1 MSYLETLPRRIV
13 TVYLPLAV
21 ILIILLFPFYWMALT
36 AIKPDEQLLD
46 LDTYSPFWT
55 WTPTFKHIYKLLFET
70 NYPRWLWNT
79 MIIAVAATI
88 LSIIASVLAAYAIVR
103 LRYRGA
109 QFVGGAIF
117 LAYLIPPSIL
127 FIPLSTVVFQYGLFD
142 TPFALILTYPT
153 ILIPF
158 STWLLMGY
166 FKTIPFELEECAL
179 IDGASRWQILL
190 KIVLPLAVPGLISAF
205 IFCFTLCWNEFIYA
219 LTFISSTQ
227 NKTVP
232 VAIVNEFVDGDIYRW
247 GSLMAGALV
256 RLTAARRALRF
267 LRRALRV
274 GDDRCGQRVT
284 NQGGINVRRSPRTQ
298 AADPGTQAVL
308 RVGCAARLADH
319 PHRRRLEPDHPRL
332 GQAGAG
338 NGKSPTRICPDGV

>member
-1 MSYLETLPRRIV
+1 MTELLAAGKSTADYSEGMSYLQSLPRRLV

-21 ILIILLFPFYWMALT
+21 IVTVLLFPFYWMALT
-36 AIKPDEQLLD
+36 AIKPDDQLLD
-46 LDTYSPFWT
+46 MDRVNPFWT
-55 WTPTFKHIYKLLFET
+55 WTPTFKHIHKLLFESQ
-70 NYPRWLWNT
+70 YPLWLWNT
-79 MIIAVAATI
+79 MFIAVSATI

-109 QFVGGAIF
+109 QLVGGAIF
-117 LAYLIPPSIL
+117 LAYLVPPSIL
-127 FIPLSTVVFQYGLFD
+127 FIPLSTVVFRYGLFD

-179 IDGASRWQILL
+179 IDGASRWQILT

-219 LTFISSTQ
+219 LTFISSTPH
-227 NKTVP
+227 KTVP
-232 VAIVNEFVDGDIYRW
+232 VAIINEFVDGDIYRW

-256 RLTAARRALRF
+256 GSLPLVILYAFFVEHYVSAMT
-267 LRRALRV
+267 
-274 GDDRCGQRVT
+274 
-284 NQGGINVRRSPRTQ
+284 
-298 AADPGTQAVL
+298 
-308 RVGCAARLADH
+308 
-319 PHRRRLEPDHPRL
+319 
-332 GQAGAG
+332 GAI
-338 NGKSPTRICPDGV
+338 KE

>member
-1 MSYLETLPRRIV
+1 MTDALAGKASDPRAVLNATADHSEGMSYLQTLPRRLV
-13 TVYLPLAV
+13 SLYLPLSI
-21 ILIILLFPFYWMALT
+21 ILLILLFPFYWMALT
-36 AIKPDEQLLD
+36 SIKPDDQLLD
-46 LDTYSPFWT
+46 MERVSPFWT
-55 WTPTFKHIYKLLFET
+55 TAPTLKHFYNLLFQT

-79 MIIAVAATI
+79 MFVAVGATV

-109 QFVGGAIF
+109 AWVGGAIF
-117 LAYLIPPSIL
+117 LAYLVPPSIL

-142 TPFALILTYPT
+142 SPFALILTYPT

-179 IDGASRWQILL
+179 IDGASRWQILT

-219 LTFISSTQ
+219 LTFLSTTSQ
-227 NKTVP
+227 KTVP

-247 GSLMAGALV
+247 GSLMAGAL
-256 RLTAARRALRF
+256 
-267 LRRALRV
+267 
-274 GDDRCGQRVT
+274 
-284 NQGGINVRRSPRTQ
+284 
-298 AADPGTQAVL
+298 
-308 RVGCAARLADH
+308 
-319 PHRRRLEPDHPRL
+319 
-332 GQAGAG
+332 AG
-338 NGKSPTRICPDGV
+338 SLPLVI